1 MKINNRILTFLIVF
15 VLIVDSPTLVSAK
28 ENITLPGYAN
38 FSFEN
43 PIRLKAKGCQEILL
57 EYETEDSL
65 PRENT
70 VMAISIDN
78 GIPGDGIGYGQAVWF
93 SKMTYKG
100 AKKIPYVWPRI
111 GTLKLKI
118 CRNNW
123 TEGTGVNKVKWLKV
137 IAGNYDLSFFGST
150 MNTDTIKPYN
160 IVRETIPITFIS
172 K

>member
-1 MKINNRILTFLIVF
+1 MRINRRILTVIMVF
-15 VLIVDSPTLVSAK
+15 VLTSSTPTLVYAK
-28 ENITLPGYAN
+28 EDIILPGYAN

-43 PIRLKAKGCQEILL
+43 PIRLKAKGCQNISLD
-57 EYETEDSL
+57 YETEDSL

-70 VMAISIDN
+70 AMAVSIDN
-78 GIPGDGIGYGQAVWF
+78 GVPGDGIGYGQAVWF

-100 AKKIPYVWPRI
+100 APKITYVWPRI

-123 TEGTGVNKVKWLKV
+123 TEGTGKNKVKWLKV
-137 IAGNYDLSFFGST
+137 IEGNYDLSFFGST
-150 MNTDTIKPYN
+150 MNTATNKPYN
-160 IVRETIPITFIS
+160 IVRKTIQITFIS

>member
-1 MKINNRILTFLIVF
+1 MKINNRISTFFIVF
-15 VLIVDSPTLVSAK
+15 VLMFNSPTVVSAK
-28 ENITLPGYAN
+28 ENIALPGYAN

-43 PIRLKAKGCQEILL
+43 PIRLKAKGCQDILL
-57 EYETEDSL
+57 EYVTEDSL

-70 VMAISIDN
+70 VMAIAIDN
-78 GIPGDGIGYGQAVWF
+78 GIPGDGIGYGQATWF

-100 AKKIPYVWPRI
+100 APKISYVWPRI
-111 GTLKLKI
+111 GTLKLKV

-123 TEGTGVNKVKWLKV
+123 TQGTGKNKVKWLKV

-150 MNTDTIKPYN
+150 MNTETNTPYN
-160 IVRETIPITFIS
+160 IVRETFPITFIS